1 MLSKT
6 TVLLQVLKINVS
18 GENGKIFEANALFDT
33 GSDRTYMTENLVDKI
48 SPKWLM
54 SQQVASA
61 TFGDKKPG
69 TVLPR
74 NLYSVHMKSNDG
86 DMTMCVTET
95 PTICAPLFRPHVPN
109 SLLES
114 FTYKELN
121 IINYSDIINIDILI
135 GLDNYW
141 NLVSGQ
147 CKLLDRGLMAQK
159 TIFGW
164 MLSGTT
170 NSSNSGV
177 QNSNTSLAISHQL
190 LSVDQRDIVATKFW
204 DLEHIGIK
212 PNELDTDNDL
222 ISKFENDI
230 KV

>member
-86 DMTMCVTET
+86 DVTMCVTET

-114 FTYKELN
+114 FTYKNLN
-121 IINYSDIINIDILI
+121 D
-135 GLDNYW
+135 
-141 NLVSGQ
+141 Q
-147 CKLLDRGLMAQK
+147 
-159 TIFGW
+159 
-164 MLSGTT
+164 
-170 NSSNSGV
+170 
-177 QNSNTSLAISHQL
+177 LA
-190 LSVDQRDIVATKFW
+190 
-204 DLEHIGIK
+204 
-212 PNELDTDNDL
+212 
-222 ISKFENDI
+222 
-230 KV
+230 